1 MIILKKMNK
10 ECSSCLRKDVI
21 NMSLSDQKSWEDVNG
36 WNTNVPKSNEKL
48 TMEGIVKGTDVNFPT
63 NQGQS
68 LNEYLLTK
76 QGKKVKITV
85 EILD

>member
-1 MIILKKMNK
+1 
-10 ECSSCLRKDVI
+10 
-21 NMSLSDQKSWEDVNG
+21 
-36 WNTNVPKSNEKL
+36 
-48 TMEGIVKGTDVNFPT
+48 MEGIVKGTDVNFPT

-76 QGKKVKITV
+76 QGKKVRITV